1 MEETITVT
9 DAFELILESL
19 EAHILCSGSLSAK
32 FERTK
37 GSVMGRELREME
49 EFIGQFERVY
59 RRWLNLCDRESGGHL
74 LKLPTLATNGV
85 RTREYT
91 YEEQILEALVQ
102 FEGRGDYDEV
112 IDHVGKTF
120 PRNEADDQRTPTY
133 PFNPRWSVAVFNAIL
148 QMVNH
153 EMIHE
158 EDDGFLVLTEKGREI
173 HDQKF
178 NPEPEE

>member
-1 MEETITVT
+1 METITVT

-32 FERTK
+32 FEHIK
-37 GSVMGRELREME
+37 GSAMSRELRDME

-59 RRWLNLCDRESGGHL
+59 RKWLSVCGREAGGHL
-74 LKLPTLATNGV
+74 AKLPTLAANGV
-85 RTREYT
+85 RTREYV
-91 YEEQILEALVQ
+91 YEDHILETLVQ

-112 IDHVGKTF
+112 IDDVGRAIPKTD
-120 PRNEADDQRTPTY
+120 ADDQRTPTY

-153 EMIHE
+153 DLIREE
-158 EDDGFLVLTEKGREI
+158 EDGYLVLTEKGRETYAG
-173 HDQKF
+173 KF
-178 NPEPEE
+178 KPETEE

>member
-1 MEETITVT
+1 MDTITVT
-9 DAFELILESL
+9 DAFELVLESL

-32 FERTK
+32 FEHVK
-37 GSVMGRELREME
+37 GSTMSRELKEME

-59 RRWLNLCDRESGGHL
+59 RKWLALCDRESGGHL
-74 LKLPTLATNGV
+74 AKLPTLASQGV

-91 YEEQILEALVQ
+91 YEAEIIETLVQ

-112 IDHVGKTF
+112 IDEVGQNIPK
-120 PRNEADDQRTPTY
+120 NNADEQRTPTY

-153 EMIHE
+153 ELIRE
-158 EDDGFLVLTEKGREI
+158 EDDGFLVLTEKGRETFAR
-173 HDQKF
+173 KF
-178 NPEPEE
+178 NPEAEE